1 MSDSGVRRAP
11 VEPGDAARAYN
22 DRTKFRYE
30 LDTGGNEEI
39 VTGLPPDRLP
49 ALGAQDPANEPRL
62 FKIYRDL
69 EPIPLAS
76 LPIEASISALD
87 ALTANGA
94 RASGVVIP
102 DIDLLARILQR
113 SNGILKR
120 GISHRGK
127 VVDYRAAG
135 QTGARFHLELYLVT
149 GDLPGL
155 DAGVYHYAAHDHS
168 LRRLRGGDYRA
179 FVTEATGLEP
189 ATVTAPAILVFTSEF
204 WRNAW
209 RYLDHTWRQVYWD
222 MGTMV
227 TNTLAMAAS
236 VELPAEIVCGFADG
250 EIESLLGIDPAY
262 ELVAGLVTLG
272 RTDTIASTAPPI
284 DRIDHAVEPLSPAP
298 SPRFPVI
305 EAAHAGTSLVT
316 GDAVRTWRAATEAAA
331 PFPVTAPPDSPAIAL
346 RPSSTSARSIED
358 VIEKRRSNR
367 KYAEAIPVSFED
379 FSTVLTH
386 AAGTPRLDVPFP
398 PSDTYLI
405 VNNIAEIEPGAYY
418 FDRENSAIHLLKAGN
433 FRDAAKRLCVGQDYP
448 AEANLVAFGLADLEA
463 IYRVYGDRGYRI
475 ALLEAA
481 IFGGRMQL
489 AAHALGLGA
498 VGTGSP
504 DDEVPLFF
512 GPHASGKEWLFA
524 AVFGI
529 KCKPTARENAI
540 LTSFLDG
547 DRS

>member
-1 MSDSGVRRAP
+1 MTTPADHAP
-11 VEPGDAARAYN
+11 AHPGDAARAYN

-30 LDTGGNEEI
+30 LDAGGNEEI
-39 VTGLPPDRLP
+39 VTGLPPDRQP

-76 LPIEASISALD
+76 TPIEVSISALD
-87 ALTANGA
+87 ALVADGS

-102 DIDLLARILQR
+102 TVDLLARILQR

-120 GISHRGK
+120 GVSHRGK

-135 QTGARFHLELYLVT
+135 QTGARFHLELYLVA

-168 LRRLRGGDYRA
+168 LRRLRNGDYRA
-179 FVTEATGLEP
+179 FVTGATGNEP
-189 ATVTAPAILVFTSEF
+189 AAATAPAILVFTSEF
-204 WRNAW
+204 WRNTW
-209 RYLDHTWRQVYWD
+209 RYLDHTYRQVYWD

-236 VELPAEIVCGFADG
+236 VELPAEIVCGFADS
-250 EIESLLGIDPAY
+250 EIEKLLGIDSAY
-262 ELVAGLVTLG
+262 EVIAGLVTLG
-272 RTDTIASTAPPI
+272 RTDTIAPAAPPL
-284 DRIDHAVEPLSPAP
+284 DPIDHAVEPLSPVP

-305 EAAHAGTSLVT
+305 EAAYSGTSFST
-316 GDAVRTWRAATEAAA
+316 GDAVREWRAAIEGAT
-331 PFPVTAPPDSPAIAL
+331 PFSTTSPTDTPAIAL
-346 RPSSTSARSIED
+346 RPSSASARSIED

-367 KYAEAIPVSFED
+367 KYAEEIPVSFED

-386 AAGTPRLDVPFP
+386 AASAPRLDVPFP
-398 PSDTYLI
+398 QSDTYLL

-418 FDRENSAIHLLKAGN
+418 FDRENNAIHLLKAGN
-433 FRDAAKRLCVGQDYP
+433 FREAAKRLCVGQDYP

-504 DDEVPLFF
+504 DEDVPVFF

-529 KCKPTARENAI
+529 KRKPTAHENAI

-547 DRS
+547 ERS